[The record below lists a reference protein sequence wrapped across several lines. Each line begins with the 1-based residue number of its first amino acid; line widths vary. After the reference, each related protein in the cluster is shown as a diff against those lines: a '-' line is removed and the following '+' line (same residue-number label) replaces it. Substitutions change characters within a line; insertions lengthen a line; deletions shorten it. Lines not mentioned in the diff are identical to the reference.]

1 MGLIKAENTPL
12 SLEAFSLRD
21 IEAQAQAILLRARK
35 GAEMLLIEAQRE
47 SVILRKQAKSEGF
60 TEGRR
65 EGLALGLTEGRTSGH
80 QAGLDEAGE
89 RLHQVWTSLVSAM
102 TQLDAARRDLESEGI
117 GEVIALATAIARR
130 VTKRQSAIDPAVL
143 LENICAAMKLAVHAI
158 DVRIVINPAQ
168 RKMVS
173 DELPKLQ
180 LIWPNLNHVELIDD
194 PEIAVGGCRIL
205 TRNGEIDADIDRQ
218 LDRVIDDLLPSA

>member
-1 MGLIKAENTPL
+1 MGLIKAENAPL

-80 QAGLDEAGE
+80 QAGLDEAKE

-102 TQLDAARRDLESEGI
+102 TQLDAARRD
-117 GEVIALATAIARR
+117 
-130 VTKRQSAIDPAVL
+130 
-143 LENICAAMKLAVHAI
+143 
-158 DVRIVINPAQ
+158 
-168 RKMVS
+168 
-173 DELPKLQ
+173 
-180 LIWPNLNHVELIDD
+180 
-194 PEIAVGGCRIL
+194 
-205 TRNGEIDADIDRQ
+205 
-218 LDRVIDDLLPSA
+218 

>member
-12 SLEAFSLRD
+12 SIEPFSMRD

-47 SVILRKQAKSEGF
+47 SVNLKKQAKSEGF
-60 TEGRR
+60 IEGRR
-65 EGLALGLTEGRTSGH
+65 EGMSLGLTEGRTSGH
-80 QAGLDEAGE
+80 QAALDEAKD
-89 RLHQVWTSLVSAM
+89 RLNQVWTSLVSAM
-102 TQLDAARRDLESEGI
+102 TQLDSTRRDLEAAGI

-130 VTKRQSAIDPAVL
+130 VTKRQSAIDPTVL
-143 LENICAAMKLAVHAI
+143 LENIGEAMKLAVHAV

-168 RKMVS
+168 RKTVS
-173 DELPKLQ
+173 EELPKLQ
-180 LIWPNLNHVELIDD
+180 LVWPNLNHVELIDD
-194 PEIAVGGCRIL
+194 PTVAVGGCRIL
-205 TRNGEIDADIDRQ
+205 TRNGEIDADIERQ